1 MLQRSSVG
9 KSRLMMVG
17 AVLFLAILS
26 GQTPAQSVPP
36 QSIPPGAAALA
47 YTKLLIDEH
56 PVVADISNQQ
66 HGHYKWFRNLF
77 YTFTPQKDGDFELAP
92 DGVLQ
97 IGPRV
102 SIVSTPRDF
111 SKGALPVLSAAKGF
125 YIEFE
130 VKLSDNSPDHWPAV
144 WILPVEHNLRQ
155 QDHYRGDPPKFERW
169 LELDVDEGS
178 FGPGSTTTVISW
190 QGIYP
195 HYQKK
200 QNGNNVSKTPL
211 DRTQW
216 HTFGASYDPIKS
228 QVTWWLDGEKT
239 VTATTPDVPTIAA
252 KQHFYLIVSNQER
265 KMRIPYLMYLRAVR
279 AYVPDK

>member
-1 MLQRSSVG
+1 MLLVSS
-9 KSRLMMVG
+9 SIRPHLITTG
-17 AVLFLAILS
+17 ALLFLAITS
-26 GQTPAQSVPP
+26 GRDFAQSAAP
-36 QSIPPGAAALA
+36 QLIPPGAAELG

-56 PVVADISNQQ
+56 PVVGDISNKQS
-66 HGHYKWFRNLF
+66 GHSKWFRNPF
-77 YTFTPQKDGDFELAP
+77 YTFNPPKDGDFEMTP

-111 SKGALPVLSAAKGF
+111 SKGALPVLSGAKGF

-130 VKLSDNSPDHWPAV
+130 VRLSDNNPDHWPAV
-144 WILPVEHNLRQ
+144 WTLPVEHNLRQ
-155 QDHYRGDPPKFERW
+155 EDHYRGDPPKFERW

-178 FGPGSTTTVISW
+178 FGPGSTTTAISW

-195 HYQKK
+195 HYHKT

-239 VTATTPDVPTIAA
+239 VTATTPDVPAIAA

-265 KMRIPYLMYLRAVR
+265 RMRIPYLMYLRAVR
-279 AYVPDK
+279 AYVPAN

>member
-1 MLQRSSVG
+1 MLPASSV
-9 KSRLMMVG
+9 SRSHLLMAG
-17 AVLFLAILS
+17 TALFLVALLDS
-26 GQTPAQSVPP
+26 AFAQSVPLQP
-36 QSIPPGAAALA
+36 IPPGAAELG

-56 PVVADISNQQ
+56 PVVADISDGQS
-66 HGHYKWFRNLF
+66 GHHKWFRNLF
-77 YTFTPQKDGDFELAP
+77 YTFNTPQDGDFEMTD

-111 SKGALPVLSAAKGF
+111 SKGALPVLSGAKGF

-130 VKLSDNSPDHWPAV
+130 VKLSDNNPDHWPAV
-144 WILPVEHNLRQ
+144 WALPVEHNLRQ

-178 FGPGSTTTVISW
+178 FGPGTTSTAISW

-195 HYQKK
+195 HYQKT

-216 HTFGASYDPIKS
+216 HTFGASYDPVKS
-228 QVTWWLDGEKT
+228 QVTWWLDGKKN
-239 VTATTPDVPTIAA
+239 VTATTPDVPAIAA
-252 KQHFYLIVSNQER
+252 QQHFYLIVGNQER
-265 KMRIPYLMYLRAVR
+265 KQRIPYLLYLKAVR
-279 AYVPDK
+279 AYVPPN